1 MVILEDLETG
11 AQKEFKSFVALEKYT
26 GVFFLYLHELCVKNK
41 IFKWEN
47 KNYKITFEEQ
57 EEEDV

>member
-11 AQKEFKSFVALEKYT
+11 EKKEFKSFIALEEYT
-26 GVFFLYLHELCVKNK
+26 GVFFLRLHELCVKNK

-47 KNYKITFEEQ
+47 KSYKITFEE
-57 EEEDV
+57 DA

>member
-11 AQKEFKSFVALEKYT
+11 EKKEFKSFISLEEYT
-26 GVFFLYLHELCVKNK
+26 GVFFIQLHELCEKNK

-47 KNYKITFEEQ
+47 KNYKIRFEA
-57 EEEDV
+57 DD

>member
-11 AQKEFKSFVALEKYT
+11 EKKEFKSFIELEEYT
-26 GVFFLYLHELCVKNK
+26 GVFFIRLHELCAKNK

-47 KNYKITFEEQ
+47 KSYKITFEQ
-57 EEEDV
+57 DV

>member
-11 AQKEFKSFVALEKYT
+11 EQKEFKSFIALEEYT
-26 GVFFLYLHELCVKNK
+26 GVFFIHLHELCVKNK

-47 KNYKITFEEQ
+47 KSYKITFEE
-57 EEEDV
+57 VV

>member
-11 AQKEFKSFVALEKYT
+11 EQKEFKSFTALEKYT
-26 GVFFLYLHELCVKNK
+26 GVFFIHLHELCVKNK

-47 KNYKITFEEQ
+47 KSYKITFEE
-57 EEEDV
+57 DV

>member
-11 AQKEFKSFVALEKYT
+11 EKKAFKSFSSLEKYT
-26 GVFFLYLHELCVKNK
+26 GVFFLYLHELCAKNK

-57 EEEDV
+57 EEDV

>member
-26 GVFFLYLHELCVKNK
+26 GVFFLYLHELCEKDK

-47 KNYKITFEEQ
+47 KSYKITFEEQ
-57 EEEDV
+57 EEDV

>member
-11 AQKEFKSFVALEKYT
+11 EQKEFKSFIALEEYT
-26 GVFFLYLHELCVKNK
+26 GVFFIYLHELCVKNK

-47 KNYKITFEEQ
+47 RSYKITFKG
-57 EEEDV
+57 DV